1 MRKIAPDAQ
10 IVAVTH
16 QWGDYYTRRAQAVL
30 DGSWKS
36 GGVWG
41 GVRAGM
47 IRVGDFG
54 SKVPKAVQA
63 EVLARQKDIA
73 SGKLHP
79 FFAKQAVLDNEGHT
93 VIAKGQTL
101 NDEQILSM
109 NWLAAGV
116 QGKLS
121 H

>member
-1 MRKIAPDAQ
+1 
-10 IVAVTH
+10 
-16 QWGDYYTRRAQAVL
+16 
-30 DGSWKS
+30 
-36 GGVWG
+36 
-41 GVRAGM
+41 M

-54 SKVPKAVQA
+54 SKVPKGVQQ

-79 FFAKQAVLDNEGHT
+79 FFAKQAVLDNEGNS

-101 NDEQILSM
+101 SDAQILNM
-109 NWLAAGV
+109 NWLAEGV
-116 QGKLS
+116 QGKLA